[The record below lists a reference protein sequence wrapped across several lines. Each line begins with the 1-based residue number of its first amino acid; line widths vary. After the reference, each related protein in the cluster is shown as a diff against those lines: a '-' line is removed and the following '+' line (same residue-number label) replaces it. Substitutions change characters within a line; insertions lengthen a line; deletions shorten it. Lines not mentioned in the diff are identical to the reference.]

1 MLSTEARD
9 RRIDVGPVSV
19 RVLEAGEGDVV
30 LLLHGGVPGS
40 AAYAGS
46 AELWR
51 PWIDDLARGNSVL
64 APDLPGCGGTRGES
78 DEHLTITGSAELLL
92 QMLSQLNVGAV
103 HVVAHGES
111 ALVALKLARSSAVVS
126 SCTLLAGHQVAPTN
140 EAVLNLTSAH
150 PPVLAAPA
158 ARQGWALDR
167 LSYSSHHITP
177 ELLQVPSGA
186 RDSVDGL
193 PEAWRPG
200 SGFDGRRRGDIARA
214 KAELYDFCRESS
226 FDVPLALVWA
236 AEDPSTSVEYGY
248 EIMRILARSA
258 AALEFHVMNR
268 VGHFMFR
275 EDPAALTRL
284 LRSVW
289 QAAPARAL
297 GVPVN
302 S

>member
-1 MLSTEARD
+1 MLSTEVRD
-9 RRIDVGPVSV
+9 HRIDVGGVSV
-19 RVLEAGEGDVV
+19 RVLEAGAGDVV

-40 AAYAGS
+40 AAYSGS
-46 AELWR
+46 AELWGA
-51 PWIDDLARGNSVL
+51 WIDDLARENRVL

-78 DEHLTITGSAELLL
+78 EEHLTIAGSAELLL
-92 QMLSQLNVGAV
+92 RMLAQLDVGAV

-126 SCTLLAGHQVAPTN
+126 SCTLLAGHDVAPTN

-158 ARQGWALDR
+158 ARQGWAIDR
-167 LSYSSHHITP
+167 LSYSSSHITP
-177 ELLQVPSGA
+177 ELLQALSGS
-186 RDSVDGL
+186 RDTVDGL
-193 PEAWRPG
+193 PEPWRPG
-200 SGFDGRRRGDIARA
+200 QGFDGRRKGDIARA

-236 AEDPSTSVEYGY
+236 AEDPSTSVAYGY
-248 EIMRILARSA
+248 EIMQILARSA
-258 AALEFHVMNR
+258 ASLEFHVMNR

-275 EDPAALTRL
+275 EDPAALARL

-289 QAAPARAL
+289 QSADARTPSL
-297 GVPVN
+297 PVN

>member
-1 MLSTEARD
+1 MLTTEVRD
-9 RRIDVGPVSV
+9 HRIDVGGVSV
-19 RVLEAGEGDVV
+19 RVLEAGSGDVV
-30 LLLHGGVPGS
+30 LLLHGGVPGT
-40 AAYAGS
+40 AAYSGS

-51 PWIDDLARGNSVL
+51 PWIDDLARGNRVL

-78 DEHLTITGSAELLL
+78 DEHLTVEGTAKLLL
-92 QMLSQLNVGAV
+92 QMLAQLDVDAV
-103 HVVAHGES
+103 RVVAHGES

-126 SCTLLAGHQVAPTN
+126 SCTLLAGHEAAPTN
-140 EAVLNLTSAH
+140 EAVLNLTFAH

-158 ARQGWALDR
+158 ARQGWAIDR
-167 LSYSSHHITP
+167 LSYSSSHITP
-177 ELLQVPSGA
+177 ELLRMLSGA
-186 RDSVDGL
+186 RDAVDGL

-200 SGFDGRRRGDIARA
+200 DGFDGWQKGDVARA

-236 AEDPSTSVEYGY
+236 AEDPSTSVAYGY
-248 EIMRILARSA
+248 ELMQILARSTA
-258 AALEFHVMNR
+258 SLEFHVMNR

-289 QAAPARAL
+289 QSADERSPS
-297 GVPVN
+297 VPVT